1 MYTTRIG
8 VTSTRTVKRE
18 HFVTDI
24 SKYYDQ
30 ISREPLLTRE
40 EETDLFLLLRDE
52 GLSQKERDKIR
63 DRIIRAN
70 LRYPFKLAKSYSKG
84 DPGTFEELIAAGNEG
99 LVVAMEK
106 FDPDRG
112 FRFLS
117 YAGFWCSQRILKQ
130 MASMRIVALPIYR
143 QQLAARIQKA
153 QSNTEGMTFEELKKE
168 FPDVPEKDL
177 KELSETRFLT
187 FYIEDVGDDPAL
199 EIDPIATEV
208 EVRIDRERIH
218 AVIESLPSPHQEI
231 IFMSYGMKDG
241 REHTHAEIAKE
252 LGISKDQLREYKKEA
267 FEMLREKLAHHA
279 PADD

>member
-1 MYTTRIG
+1 M
-8 VTSTRTVKRE
+8 
-18 HFVTDI
+18 DI
-24 SKYYDQ
+24 AKYYES
-30 ISREPLLTRE
+30 ISREPLLSKE

-52 GLSQKERDKIR
+52 GLSRKERDKIR

-70 LRYPFKLAKSYSKG
+70 LRYPFKLAKQYSKG
-84 DPGTFEELIAAGNEG
+84 DPDMFAELISAGNEG

-106 FDPDRG
+106 FDPNRG

-117 YAGFWCSQRILKQ
+117 YAGWWVGQRVLKQ
-130 MASMRIVALPIYR
+130 MASFRIVALPIYR
-143 QQLAARIQKA
+143 QQLAARIQKFVSA
-153 QSNTEGMTFEELKKE
+153 NEAATFDDIKKE
-168 FPDVPEKDL
+168 FDDVPEKDL
-177 KELSETRFLT
+177 KELSETKFLT
-187 FYIEDVGDDPAL
+187 YHLDDLGDDPAL